1 MDDAGKIR
9 IWEMVAQSYRF
20 VLSHP
25 RDLARVGWLP
35 LIALF
40 ALNLLFDGAG
50 TAANAIDPAVLG
62 PAVGKAAV
70 NLLVLSLI
78 AAMIL
83 VAWHRVVLLGDGG
96 RRGMAVGLGPREMRY
111 LLSWLALSAAFLVLF
126 VMAWAL
132 VIAAGFTFLV
142 ALKLALLLA
151 GAGGTLA
158 LGNTDQFLALLYVAV
173 LPAFLL
179 ASYFATRLSLV
190 LPAMA
195 TDRQRSLG
203 RAWSLSAGNG
213 WRLVLAALLVMLPV
227 ELVSFAIGFAMREML
242 DTALYYPLALA
253 ASCGVLL
260 LIVAT
265 GTVLSL
271 FSVELD
277 QRGGPATPAPR
288 AVTHR
293 PAVA

>member
-1 MDDAGKIR
+1 MDGAGKIR
-9 IWEMVAQSYRF
+9 TWEMVAESYRF

-25 RDLARVGWLP
+25 RELVRVGWLP

-40 ALNLLFDGAG
+40 ALNLHADG
-50 TAANAIDPAVLG
+50 LG
-62 PAVGKAAV
+62 PVDPGPAIGVALV
-70 NLLVLSLI
+70 NVLILSLI
-78 AAMIL
+78 AAVIL

-96 RRGMAVGLGPREMRY
+96 GRSVAVSLGPRELRY
-111 LLSWLALSAAFLVLF
+111 LLSWLALSVVFFVLF
-126 VMAWAL
+126 ALAWAL
-132 VIAAGFTFLV
+132 VIAAGFAVLV
-142 ALKLALLLA
+142 VLKFVLLLA
-151 GAGGTLA
+151 GAGDSLA
-158 LGNTDQFLALLYVAV
+158 LGQTDQFVILLYAAV

-195 TDRQRSLG
+195 TDRRRSLG

-227 ELVSFAIGFAMREML
+227 ELVAFAIGLATRAVL
-242 DTALYYPLALA
+242 GTALYFPLVFA

-277 QRGGPATPAPR
+277 RPGLPAAAQPAQ
-288 AVTHR
+288 
-293 PAVA
+293 

>member
-1 MDDAGKIR
+1 MDGAGRIR
-9 IWEMVAQSYRF
+9 VWEMVAESYRF

-25 RDLARVGWLP
+25 RDLVRIGWLP

-40 ALNLLFDGAG
+40 ALNLHFDGVG
-50 TAANAIDPAVLG
+50 PAALG
-62 PAVGKAAV
+62 PAIGEAAV

-78 AAMIL
+78 AAVIL

-96 RRGMAVGLGPREMRY
+96 RRGIAINLGPREMRY
-111 LLSWLALSAAFLVLF
+111 LLSWLVLSAVFLVLF
-126 VMAWAL
+126 MIAWAL
-132 VIAAGFTFLV
+132 VTAAGFALLV

-151 GAGGTLA
+151 GAGGSLA
-158 LGNTDQFLALLYVAV
+158 LGDTDQFLVLLYVAV

-195 TDRQRSLG
+195 TDRRRSLG

-227 ELVSFAIGFAMREML
+227 ELVSFAIGIATRAVL
-242 DTALYYPLALA
+242 GTALYYPLVLA

-260 LIVAT
+260 LIIAT

-277 QRGGPATPAPR
+277 RPG
-288 AVTHR
+288 R
-293 PAVA
+293 PAGPLPAQ

>member
-1 MDDAGKIR
+1 MDDGGKIR
-9 IWEMVAQSYRF
+9 IWEMVAESYRF

-25 RDLARVGWLP
+25 RDLVRVGWLP

-40 ALNLLFDGAG
+40 AVNLHFDGIGPVA
-50 TAANAIDPAVLG
+50 LG
-62 PAVGKAAV
+62 PAIGGAVV
-70 NLLVLSLI
+70 NLVILSVI
-78 AAMIL
+78 AAIIL

-96 RRGMAVGLGPREMRY
+96 RRGIAVNLGPREMHY
-111 LLSWLALSAAFLVLF
+111 LLSWLALSVVFLVLF
-126 VMAWAL
+126 AVAWAL
-132 VIAAGFTFLV
+132 VTAAGFALLV
-142 ALKLALLLA
+142 ALKFVLLLA
-151 GAGGTLA
+151 GAGDGLA
-158 LGNTDQFLALLYVAV
+158 LGKTDQFMVLLYAAV

-179 ASYFATRLSLV
+179 ASYFTTRLSLV

-195 TDRQRSLG
+195 TDRRRSLG

-227 ELVSFAIGFAMREML
+227 ELVSFAIGLATRAVL
-242 DTALYYPLALA
+242 DTALYYPLAFA

-260 LIVAT
+260 LIIAT

-277 QRGGPATPAPR
+277 RPGPAAAPQPAQ
-288 AVTHR
+288 
-293 PAVA
+293 